1 VVTMEEIVVAFVAMM
16 VLVELLTVIEMVG
29 VILEV

>member
-1 VVTMEEIVVAFVAMM
+1 MVTMEEIVVAFVAMM
-16 VLVELLTVIEMVG
+16 VLVELLAVIEMVR